1 MSSEQV
7 SNIMTRLAGAEF
19 SAAAAELAQL
29 VKDVGGSVFDDLNV
43 REQLSALMTSKKNAD
58 AREGAL
64 AAVSALAM
72 SDASRVSEPFLIA
85 ILPLVLEAA
94 ADKAPN
100 VREAALRTG
109 KDVVSSLCPY
119 ATCVVLPVLFD
130 GISYDKKWQTKSASL
145 ALINVLVNTAPLQ
158 LAQQLPQI
166 VPLVSELMWETKNE
180 VKVAAKQT
188 MTEVCSLVANKD
200 IEQFIPAVI
209 ECIADPTKVPATI
222 HLLGATTFV
231 QAVESPTLAIMVPL
245 LARGL
250 LERST
255 PILRK
260 TALIV
265 DNMCKLVD
273 DPDFVRP
280 FLPKMLPGLR
290 KIAVE
295 VSDPEACTVIAKA
308 EATLLRVAG
317 AVNGVV
323 PETASRVVD
332 PVKTKAALE
341 SLVGGMPAV
350 VTAVLDHVSKM
361 CAQLALVKNF
371 DKAAWTE
378 AVVPYLFAYIAK
390 DDAEKVAVAFLDKCF
405 EAATVKEKAADEED
419 EGEDLCNCEFSL
431 AYGAKVL
438 LNRTRLH
445 LKRGKRYGLCGANG
459 TGKSTLMKAIANEQ
473 VEGFPPKSE
482 LRTVYVEHDI
492 DGSEADTP
500 CAEFV
505 LQDPLLEGMSKE
517 EVTAALKAVGFS
529 DEMVAAPVG
538 SLSGGWKMK
547 LALARAMLE
556 KADILLLD
564 EPTNHLDVVNVA
576 WLENYLLG
584 LKNVTSLIVSH
595 DSGFLDRVVTTII
608 HYEHLKLV
616 PYKGNL
622 SAFVSRVPT
631 ARAYYELG
639 ASEQKFRFPEPG
651 FLEGVK
657 TKERAILKMKDV
669 DFSYPGSG
677 KQQLT
682 GITFQCSLSSRVA
695 VIGPNGAGKSTMIK
709 LLTGELEPSA
719 GVVWKHPNL
728 RIAYVAQHAFHHIEQ
743 HLDKT
748 PNQYIQWRY
757 ASGEDREELEKVTRQ
772 ETEEDRAAA
781 KKVHVIDGA
790 KKVVDQVLRRR
801 KLKQSYEYEVSWK
814 DHLSADNTWLP
825 RKTLEEMGLHK
836 MIAEVDAA
844 EAAAQGLNRPLTQKE
859 IEKHLVDVGL
869 DPEFAT
875 HAHIRGLS
883 GGQKVRL

>member
-1 MSSEQV
+1 
-7 SNIMTRLAGAEF
+7 
-19 SAAAAELAQL
+19 
-29 VKDVGGSVFDDLNV
+29 
-43 REQLSALMTSKKNAD
+43 
-58 AREGAL
+58 
-64 AAVSALAM
+64 
-72 SDASRVSEPFLIA
+72 
-85 ILPLVLEAA
+85 
-94 ADKAPN
+94 
-100 VREAALRTG
+100 
-109 KDVVSSLCPY
+109 
-119 ATCVVLPVLFD
+119 
-130 GISYDKKWQTKSASL
+130 
-145 ALINVLVNTAPLQ
+145 
-158 LAQQLPQI
+158 
-166 VPLVSELMWETKNE
+166 
-180 VKVAAKQT
+180 
-188 MTEVCSLVANKD
+188 
-200 IEQFIPAVI
+200 
-209 ECIADPTKVPATI
+209 
-222 HLLGATTFV
+222 
-231 QAVESPTLAIMVPL
+231 
-245 LARGL
+245 
-250 LERST
+250 
-255 PILRK
+255 
-260 TALIV
+260 
-265 DNMCKLVD
+265 MCKLVD

-280 FLPKMLPGLR
+280 FLPKMLPGLQ
-290 KIAVE
+290 KISVE
-295 VSDPEACTVIAKA
+295 VSDPEACIVIDKA
-308 EATLLRVAG
+308 IATLLRVSG
-317 AVNGVV
+317 AVDGVV
-323 PETASRVVD
+323 PETATRVVD
-332 PVKTKAALE
+332 IPKTQAALE
-341 SLVGGMPAV
+341 DALKARAAAIEGDNESIVQ
-350 VTAVLDHVSKM
+350 HVAKM
-361 CAQLALVKNF
+361 CAQLTLVKNF
-371 DKAAWTE
+371 DKPAWKE
-378 AVVPYLFAYIAK
+378 AVVPYVSAIVSEA
-390 DDAEKVAVAFLDKCF
+390 DAAAVALEFLDRCF
-405 EAATVKEKAADEED
+405 EASAEKKKAADDEE

-492 DGSEADTP
+492 DANEADTP
-500 CAEFV
+500 CDEFI
-505 LQDPLLEGMSKE
+505 LQDPLLAEMNKAD
-517 EVTAALKAVGFS
+517 VKKALKEVGFS
-529 DEMVAAPVG
+529 DEMVSAPVG

-595 DSGFLDRVVTTII
+595 DSGFLDKVVTTII

-616 PYKGNL
+616 SYKGNL
-622 SAFVSRVPT
+622 SAFVTRVPK
-631 ARAYYELG
+631 AKSYYELG

-651 FLEGVK
+651 YLEGVK

-669 DFSYPGSG
+669 EFSYPGSG
-677 KQQLT
+677 KKQLQ

-709 LLTGELEPSA
+709 ILTGELEPTD
-719 GVVWKHPNL
+719 GTVWKHPNL

-743 HLDKT
+743 HLGQT

-781 KKVHVIDGA
+781 SKVHVIEGE

-814 DHLSADNTWLP
+814 DRMSADNTWLP

-836 MIAEVDAA
+836 MIAEVDSA

-859 IEKHLVDVGL
+859 IEKHLIDVGL
-869 DPEFAT
+869 EPEFGS

-883 GGQKVRL
+883 GGQKVRLVIGAAMWNRPHMLVLDEPTNYLDRDSLGALASAIKEVRQAVVAVVVVGGENCPRLRRRD